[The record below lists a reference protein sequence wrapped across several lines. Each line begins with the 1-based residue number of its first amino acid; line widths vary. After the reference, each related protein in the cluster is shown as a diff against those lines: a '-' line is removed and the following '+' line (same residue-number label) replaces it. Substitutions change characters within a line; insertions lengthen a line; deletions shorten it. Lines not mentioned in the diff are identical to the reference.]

1 MDTKNVTDR
10 NDSVRRLMIFF
21 AIVYLAEGFGQ
32 VGGLINQPLS
42 FYLMKHFG
50 MNAAQTTAYLS
61 TLIIP
66 WLMKPIWGLVSDFIP
81 IFGYRRKSYLLIANS
96 LAVLGFLALLGVTQ
110 LSEIIIALML
120 TAFGMA
126 VSSTVCGGLL
136 VEFGKESKQSGK
148 FVNQQWLFFNIAA
161 VITSIS
167 GGWLAQHLGPTNG
180 FHTAAM
186 VVAIAPMAVMV
197 GSWIFISEKR
207 TKLDKAELLDH
218 LKDLKAALKTKSLWI
233 AAGFLFMFNFAPGF
247 GTPLYY
253 YMSNH
258 LHFSQQLIGNLGAC
272 GAVGSIIGA
281 FVYKFLS
288 KHLSLKGLLIIAIIA
303 GTISQLGYIFLYNEQ
318 IAIALALI
326 NGVITMI
333 SLVASLTLAAN
344 MCPDGS
350 EGFFYALLMAVNDL
364 AGQASTNIGA
374 LLYVHVFN
382 SHLNPLIIV
391 SAAFTLF
398 AIVLMPFLKLNKSH
412 RG

>member
-1 MDTKNVTDR
+1 MDINNNADKTQ
-10 NDSVRRLMIFF
+10 SVRNLMIFF

-42 FYLMKHFG
+42 FFLMKHFG

-61 TLIIP
+61 SLIIP
-66 WLMKPIWGLVSDFIP
+66 WLLKPIWGLVSDFIP
-81 IFGYRRKSYLLIANS
+81 IFGYRRKSYLIIANT
-96 LAVLGFLALLGVTQ
+96 LAVIAFMFLIGCTQ
-110 LSEIIIALML
+110 LTQIIIALMF

-136 VEFGKESKQSGK
+136 VEFGKESKLSGK
-148 FVNQQWLFFNIAA
+148 FVNQQWLFFNVAA
-161 VITSIS
+161 VITSFF
-167 GGWLAQHLGPTNG
+167 GGWLSQHMGPTSG

-186 VVAIAPMAVMV
+186 IVAIAPLSVMV
-197 GSWIFISEKR
+197 GSFIFIHEKR
-207 TKLDKAELLDH
+207 TKLDKAELLAH
-218 LKDLKAALKTKSLWI
+218 LKDLKEALKTRSLWI

-258 LHFSQQLIGNLGAC
+258 LHFSQQLIGNLGAL
-272 GAVGSIIGA
+272 GAAGSIIGA
-281 FVYKFLS
+281 FVYRYLA
-288 KHLSLKGLLIIAIIA
+288 KHISLKGLLIIAIVG
-303 GTISQLGYIFLYNEQ
+303 GTIGQLGYVFLYNEQ
-318 IAIALALI
+318 IAIWLAVI
-326 NGVITMI
+326 NGVLAMIT
-333 SLVASLTLAAN
+333 LVSSLTLAAN

-374 LLYVHVFN
+374 QLYVHVFH

-398 AIVLMPFLKLNKSH
+398 AIVLMPFLKLDKSH